1 MSMKIEYNPY
11 RINLLFYIEKSI
23 VNDETKPILNVYN
36 NNNQEKWYIV
46 ARQLVLP
53 FMISGFGM
61 VAAGLL
67 LERTKELKVFQEITE
82 IYILVPALLDLK
94 GNLEM
99 TLASRLSTQA
109 NIGNIDKICKFKD
122 LFIGNVILIQ
132 LQAIVIGFLAALVSI
147 LISWLSQ
154 GHFNIR
160 YALILCSSSVSTATI
175 ASTVLGVVMIIV
187 IVLSHK
193 CKINPDNIAT
203 PVAASLGDLT
213 TVVVLAGVSQ
223 FLFQITNF
231 RSLLLMI
238 IIVFFL
244 TLIPIWTM
252 ICARNEHVKD
262 VLIHGWSPIIAAMF
276 ISSTGGLILAFAV
289 QTLHGIIAFQPVMNG
304 VCGNLVTVQAS
315 RLSTALHQ
323 QGKPGEFQNDEQHTA
338 STDCPNPYKLFCSRA
353 NASCIVRLLLFMA
366 IPGHLTFLFI
376 IWQLAANH
384 IQISFLFISLYLI
397 AALIQVAVLLYI
409 AQWIVSFVWRH
420 RRDPD
425 NVCIPY
431 LTSTGDLL
439 GTALLTCV
447 FLLLA

>member
-1 MSMKIEYNPY
+1 MHEQPAAGKEK
-11 RINLLFYIEKSI
+11 EKSI
-23 VNDETKPILNVYN
+23 RNDETTPILHVYD
-36 NNNQEKWYIV
+36 NNQEKWYTV
-46 ARQLVLP
+46 ASQLVFP
-53 FMISGFGM
+53 FMIAGFGM

-67 LERTKELKVFQEITE
+67 LEHVKELKVFREITE

-109 NIGNIDKICKFKD
+109 NIGNMDKICKFKS
-122 LFIGNVILIQ
+122 LFIGNIVLIQ
-132 LQAIVIGFLAALVSI
+132 LQAIVIGFLAAIVSI
-147 LISWLSQ
+147 FISWLSQ
-154 GHFNIR
+154 DHFNVR
-160 YALILCSSSVSTATI
+160 HALVLCSSSISTAAI
-175 ASTVLGVVMIIV
+175 ASLGLSLIMIIV
-187 IVLSHK
+187 IVLSHR

-203 PVAASLGDLT
+203 PVAASLGDIT
-213 TVVVLAGVSQ
+213 TLAVLAGVSN
-223 FLFQITNF
+223 FLFQIINYYSWVPMMT
-231 RSLLLMI
+231 
-238 IIVFFL
+238 IVFFL
-244 TLIPIWTM
+244 TLIPIW
-252 ICARNEHVKD
+252 IIISARNEHVKD
-262 VLIHGWSPIIAAMF
+262 VLIHGWSPIIIAMF

-289 QTLHGIIAFQPVMNG
+289 QTLRG

-323 QGKPGEFQNDEQHTA
+323 QGKPGEFHNDEQCDA
-338 STDCPNPYKLFCSRA
+338 STDCPNPYKMFCSRN

-366 IPGHLTFLFI
+366 IPGHLTFLLI

-384 IQISFLFISLYLI
+384 NQITFLFIFLYLI
-397 AALIQVAVLLYI
+397 AALIQVAILLYI
-409 AQWIVSFVWRH
+409 AQWIVPFVWRRH
-420 RRDPD
+420 GDPD